1 MSTTS
6 RFKPELG
13 THWFVLQ
20 TTKMHL
26 CLGTCAC
33 FHYVSTVEISSKKNE
48 HLENKITSS
57 TLLSANCS
65 LSIHVTAAV
74 SAGRGGCLK
83 IISSLYP
90 LKHIFKA
97 ECARKTKICL
107 DMWQHQV
114 RHSAQSVT
122 RSRTCSIT
130 LLGWQLEFAYKQ
142 NVWASLAFLWKWW
155 IWTKL

>member
-6 RFKPELG
+6 RFKHALG

-20 TTKMHL
+20 TTNMHL

-33 FHYVSTVEISSKKNE
+33 FHYVSTVEISSKKMNIWRTKSRLP
-48 HLENKITSS
+48 HYSQQTVASQS
-57 TLLSANCS
+57 MWQLLC
-65 LSIHVTAAV
+65 H
-74 SAGRGGCLK
+74 
-83 IISSLYP
+83 LYP

-107 DMWQHQV
+107 DIWQHQV

-130 LLGWQLEFAYKQ
+130 LLGWRLEFAYKQ